1 MFRFILIIIAFVAL
15 FGCSIISTPDPIQP
29 IIHSTSAIPN
39 VIADSLQQEIYIR
52 DSIIDS
58 LYLLIDESVFTID
71 SLYLALETANS
82 RVAVNQDFIIPDS
95 MVFAGRTFDLTNERI
110 FDKFETI
117 YKQELRVAHKF
128 IPRSG
133 KYFAYFDSVF
143 SHYNIPL
150 DTKYLAIAESRL
162 SPMAGSRV
170 GALGIWQFMPGTAKG
185 YGMRIDSFID
195 ERRNV
200 FLATPAAA
208 KYLLNAQNYLKDRGT
223 DDWLLTMSAYNA
235 GVGSIAKVVR
245 QQETHDFFDLLL
257 RVDETHKYVWRAA
270 AIKLIV
276 ENEEEIFGKK
286 FERKEQIIK
295 NAYLVDLKLKGH
307 YKIDEWA
314 KAQGTSIGKLLE
326 MNPWIK
332 IYKRS
337 RVKYSAINDVVLP
350 PGDYSVLIPKGNG
363 VNTELLTKIEKQFL
377 NRNAGFFTHHIV
389 KRGDNLYNI
398 AKKYKTTVSRIKS
411 LNHLSSNVI
420 QPGQKLKLYGSS
432 SGSSSVQKTNNYHT
446 VKKGDTV
453 GTIAQKL
460 GISQRNLISR
470 NNLKTKNGI
479 VMIYPG
485 QKLYF

>member
-1 MFRFILIIIAFVAL
+1 MIKIFIVLVFILV
-15 FGCSIISTPDPIQP
+15 SISCTIMPKVEPVQQIENSPAVFSLASI
-29 IIHSTSAIPN
+29 
-39 VIADSLQQEIYIR
+39 DSLRQEIT
-52 DSIIDS
+52 DNNTIIDS
-58 LYLLIDESVFTID
+58 LYILIEESDFTID
-71 SLYLALETANS
+71 SLYQALEVANS

-95 MVFAGRTFDLTNERI
+95 IIFAGRTFDLTNERI

-128 IPRSG
+128 IPRCG
-133 KYFAYFDSVF
+133 KYFAYFDSIF
-143 SHYNIPL
+143 SQYKVPL

-170 GALGIWQFMPGTAKG
+170 GALGIWQFMPSTAKG
-185 YGMRIDSFID
+185 YGMRLDSFID

-208 KYLLNAQNYLKDRGT
+208 KYLLNARNYLKERGT
-223 DDWLLTMSAYNA
+223 DDWLLAMSSYNA

-245 QQETHDFFDLLL
+245 QQEVYDFFDLLM
-257 RVDETHKYVWRAA
+257 RVDETHKYVWRAV
-270 AIKLIV
+270 AIKMIV
-276 ENEEEIFGKK
+276 ENEEEIFGKR
-286 FERKEQIIK
+286 FDRKEPILE
-295 NAYLVDLKLKGH
+295 NAHLIVLTLKGH

-314 KAQGTSIGKLLE
+314 KAQGTSIGKILE

-332 IYKRS
+332 IYKRN

-350 PGDYSVLIPKGNG
+350 PGKYSVLIPNGNG
-363 VNTELLTKIEKQFL
+363 IDKELLAKIEKQFL
-377 NRNAGFFTHHIV
+377 NKNAGFFTHHIV

-411 LNHLSSNVI
+411 LNHLNSNVI
-420 QPGQKLKLYGSS
+420 HPGQRLKLYGTS
-432 SGSSSVQKTNNYHT
+432 SGGTVQKTNNYHT
-446 VKKGDTV
+446 VVKGDTV

-460 GISQRNLISR
+460 GISQKNLITR
-470 NNLKTKNGI
+470 NNLKTRNGI

-485 QKLYF
+485 QKLYY

>member
-1 MFRFILIIIAFVAL
+1 MGRILTFFTILSIM
-15 FGCSIISTPDPIQP
+15 FGCAVTRDVEPIQSVERSLT
-29 IIHSTSAIPN
+29 IYSHFAT
-39 VIADSLQQEIYIR
+39 DSLRQEIS
-52 DSIIDS
+52 DKNMLIDS
-58 LYLLIDESVFTID
+58 LYILIEESDFTID
-71 SLYLALETANS
+71 SLYQALEISSS

-95 MVFAGRTFDLTNERI
+95 IVFASRTFDLTNERI

-128 IPRSG
+128 IPRCG

-143 SHYNIPL
+143 SKYNIPL

-208 KYLLNAQNYLKDRGT
+208 KYLLNARSYLKKRGT
-223 DDWLLTMSAYNA
+223 TDWLLAMSSYNA

-245 QQETHDFFDLLL
+245 QQEVYDFFDLLM
-257 RVDETHKYVWRAA
+257 RVDETHKYVWRAV
-270 AIKLIV
+270 AIKMIV
-276 ENEEEIFGKK
+276 ENEEEIFGSK
-286 FERKEQIIK
+286 FDRKEPILE
-295 NAYLVDLKLKGH
+295 NAHLIDLTLKGH

-314 KAQGTSIGKLLE
+314 KAQGTSIGKILE

-332 IYKRS
+332 IYKRN
-337 RVKYSAINDVVLP
+337 RAKYSAINDVVLP
-350 PGDYSVLIPKGNG
+350 PGKYSVLIPNGNG
-363 VNTELLTKIEKQFL
+363 IDKELLAKIEKRFL
-377 NRNAGFFTHHIV
+377 NKNAGFFTHHIV

-398 AKKYKTTVSRIKS
+398 AKKYKTTVSRIKN
-411 LNHLSSNVI
+411 LNHLNSNVI
-420 QPGQKLKLYGSS
+420 HPGQRLKLYGTS
-432 SGSSSVQKTNNYHT
+432 SGETVQKTNNYHT

-453 GTIAQKL
+453 GTIAQEL
-460 GISQRNLISR
+460 GISQKNLIAR
-470 NNLKTKNGI
+470 NNLKTRNGI
-479 VMIYPG
+479 IMIYPG
-485 QKLYF
+485 QKLYY

>member
-1 MFRFILIIIAFVAL
+1 
-15 FGCSIISTPDPIQP
+15 
-29 IIHSTSAIPN
+29 
-39 VIADSLQQEIYIR
+39 
-52 DSIIDS
+52 
-58 LYLLIDESVFTID
+58 
-71 SLYLALETANS
+71 
-82 RVAVNQDFIIPDS
+82 
-95 MVFAGRTFDLTNERI
+95 
-110 FDKFETI
+110 
-117 YKQELRVAHKF
+117 
-128 IPRSG
+128 
-133 KYFAYFDSVF
+133 
-143 SHYNIPL
+143 
-150 DTKYLAIAESRL
+150 
-162 SPMAGSRV
+162 
-170 GALGIWQFMPGTAKG
+170 
-185 YGMRIDSFID
+185 
-195 ERRNV
+195 
-200 FLATPAAA
+200 
-208 KYLLNAQNYLKDRGT
+208 
-223 DDWLLTMSAYNA
+223 
-235 GVGSIAKVVR
+235 
-245 QQETHDFFDLLL
+245 
-257 RVDETHKYVWRAA
+257 
-270 AIKLIV
+270 
-276 ENEEEIFGKK
+276 
-286 FERKEQIIK
+286 
-295 NAYLVDLKLKGH
+295 
-307 YKIDEWA
+307 
-314 KAQGTSIGKLLE
+314 